1 VRGFDNPKAFGNA
14 IHLYIERAIHPRKLG
29 GARPIEVLIA
39 SATVRFIGIAILWA
53 DTGSTKPLATHSQT
67 IHWVKPRRTQYE
79 QISSGLPR
87 QRTLLN
93 TVGMSQRCQTRS
105 REPYSITS
113 SARAS
118 NVGGK
123 SRPSALAVLR
133 LRTRS
138 YFDACS
144 TGKSDGFSPLRILSM

>member
-1 VRGFDNPKAFGNA
+1 MLPCAKHSMELVARRLAVRTLSKFRETLTKQGLVAATAGEVRKGSNCEEPSVSKYLPG
-14 IHLYIERAIHPRKLG
+14 YPRK
-29 GARPIEVLIA
+29 
-39 SATVRFIGIAILWA
+39 
-53 DTGSTKPLATHSQT
+53 
-67 IHWVKPRRTQYE
+67 
-79 QISSGLPR
+79 
-87 QRTLLN
+87 RTLLN

-144 TGKSDGFSPLRILSM
+144 TGKSDGFSPF